1 VEVLAL
7 NPLGLLSLDNDLEF
21 DNLNVQSNY
30 DVILS
35 NIGQIDFL
43 SNPFAVLNAAIM
55 NKITILDSIFE
66 IVYENKTIDATTC
79 NYLAQNEIFIS
90 LVETS
95 SSLILENTRFST
107 NPYCQYFFN
116 SAKLDYFKIENL
128 NSTNKFEFID
138 ASLVTLRDD
147 FESTVSEFVI
157 EKSDFTLNSKLLD
170 KIVFKNIYIFK
181 IANSSLRDIQQDLF
195 KSFAYMKSFDVE
207 LNNFE
212 EFIQSSSNNNTWF
225 SYLNI
230 NVNVDL
236 KNMTDFNNNK
246 DSKMQLYLTDLKQ
259 GYLYPEEDF
268 CLFKN
273 FPHSK
278 LVVPKINTK
287 PDLQCTCTL
296 LWLIQYKSLY
306 QEGALNYLDTPSVS
320 KCLNDPNFEVLVN
333 NCNFANKINDCS
345 FKFPSSTSTT
355 STTTSTSTTFPLS
368 LSSTIENE
376 FTPSPNNAPLEPW
389 AIALIVLACVIL
401 IGSVGAFIYFK
412 RNPRKSKLA
421 NWRDKD
427 VGLVEMN

>member
-1 VEVLAL
+1 MEVLAL
-7 NPLGLLSLDNDLEF
+7 NPLGPTTLDNDLEF

-30 DVILS
+30 EVILS
-35 NIGQIDFL
+35 NVGQIDFL
-43 SNPFAVLNAAIM
+43 SNPFAVLNAAIT
-55 NKITILDSIFE
+55 NKITILDSVFE
-66 IVYENKTIDATTC
+66 IVYENKTIDVTTC
-79 NYLAQNEIFIS
+79 NYLAQNEIFVS

-95 SSLILENTRFST
+95 SSLILENTHFST

-116 SAKLDYFKIENL
+116 RAKLDYFKIENL

-138 ASLVTLRDD
+138 ASLVTLRDE

-195 KSFAYMKSFDVE
+195 KSFPYMKSFDIE

-212 EFIQSSSNNNTWF
+212 EFIRSSNNTWLQ
-225 SYLNI
+225 YLNI
-230 NVNVDL
+230 DVNVDL

-306 QEGALNYLDTPSVS
+306 QEGALNFLDTPSVS

-333 NCNFANKINDCS
+333 NCNFEFKIQTQCLGET
-345 FKFPSSTSTT
+345 SSTST
-355 STTTSTSTTFPLS
+355 STVSNA
-368 LSSTIENE
+368 EN
-376 FTPSPNNAPLEPW
+376 
-389 AIALIVLACVIL
+389 
-401 IGSVGAFIYFK
+401 
-412 RNPRKSKLA
+412 R
-421 NWRDKD
+421 
-427 VGLVEMN
+427 

>member
-1 VEVLAL
+1 MHPYCKYNQSTLVCENFESFTQLEFSSFAGKPVEVLAL
-7 NPLGLLSLDNDLEF
+7 NPLGFTTLDNDLEF

-30 DVILS
+30 EVILS
-35 NIGQIDFL
+35 NVGQIDFL
-43 SNPFAVLNAAIM
+43 SNPFAVLNAAIT
-55 NKITILDSIFE
+55 NKITILDSVFE
-66 IVYENKTIDATTC
+66 IVYENKTIDVTTC
-79 NYLAQNEIFIS
+79 NYLAQNEIFVS

-116 SAKLDYFKIENL
+116 RAKLDYFKIENL

-138 ASLVTLRDD
+138 ASLVTLRDE

-157 EKSDFTLNSKLLD
+157 EKSDFTLNSNLLD

-181 IANSSLRDIQQDLF
+181 IANSSLQDIQQDLF
-195 KSFAYMKSFDVE
+195 KSFPYMKSLDIE

-212 EFIQSSSNNNTWF
+212 EFIRSSNNTWL

-230 NVNVDL
+230 DVNVDL

-306 QEGALNYLDTPSVS
+306 QEGALNFLDTPSVS

-333 NCNFANKINDCS
+333 NCNFEFKIQTQCLGET
-345 FKFPSSTSTT
+345 SSTST
-355 STTTSTSTTFPLS
+355 STVSNA
-368 LSSTIENE
+368 EN
-376 FTPSPNNAPLEPW
+376 
-389 AIALIVLACVIL
+389 
-401 IGSVGAFIYFK
+401 
-412 RNPRKSKLA
+412 R
-421 NWRDKD
+421 
-427 VGLVEMN
+427 